1 LTGGGDA
8 PGLNGIIESCAKC
21 LLAAGVEVIGIRDGF
36 EGIFDRR
43 TIEITPALLE
53 GLHSN
58 AGTCLGT
65 SNKSNVAGREE
76 EFVAKYKSLGVE
88 GIIAAGGDGTFA
100 SLSRV
105 GADVPILGVPKTIDN
120 DLSGTEI
127 TFGYDTACSVV
138 ADAVDAL
145 RATASAHRRVM
156 VVETMGRT
164 AGWIALGGG
173 LASYSDVILIPERP
187 FDRGALLEHV
197 KKRREKGFE
206 HLMIAVSEGAH
217 AAGEGS
223 VVSFLSPNSPLP
235 ERLGGIGE
243 RIARWIEK
251 EIGWESRHVVLGHLQ
266 SGPDGAL
273 RRLGTGGRLPRRTR
287 QARTAFRSDAAGAP
301 GRTGSPLALAREGAR
316 HLYLRTELLEGKTM
330 RLKTLA
336 GLLLLG
342 LIGMVLER
350 SVPQKL
356 LSVPE
361 EKPKPVQSI
370 EPPSVE
376 KLHQEVAQKPD
387 EFPKSL
393 LDFNKQISAHIKEA
407 QKDEAKAGEFFPKLE
422 ECVMGG
428 ERIAISVRALC
439 LQNATRL
446 SRIWPRSLGERGSHL
461 KAAAPA
467 NVIGVERDL
476 ESDD

>member
-1 LTGGGDA
+1 MEWLGNASSEPEKFAEEKIMRVALLTGGGDA

-266 SGPDGAL
+266 
-273 RRLGTGGRLPRRTR
+273 
-287 QARTAFRSDAAGAP
+287 RSAHPTTTD
-301 GRTGSPLALAREGAR
+301 RFL
-316 HLYLRTELLEGKTM
+316 
-330 RLKTLA
+330 TLA
-336 GLLLLG
+336 MG
-342 LIGMVLER
+342 V
-350 SVPQKL
+350 
-356 LSVPE
+356 
-361 EKPKPVQSI
+361 
-370 EPPSVE
+370 
-376 KLHQEVAQKPD
+376 EVAQMARSGAWGQAVVYRDGRVRRAPLSDLMQPARLVAPD
-387 EFPKSL
+387 HRWL
-393 LDFNKQISAHIKEA
+393 LL
-407 QKDEAKAGEFFPKLE
+407 AKA
-422 ECVMGG
+422 
-428 ERIAISVRALC
+428 
-439 LQNATRL
+439 
-446 SRIWPRSLGERGSHL
+446 LG
-461 KAAAPA
+461 
-467 NVIGVERDL
+467 IFI
-476 ESDD
+476 